1 MTVINLHLEGELM
14 DFMES
19 YIKRGYAASKAEV
32 LRAGLRELKMKMPS
46 ADDER
51 RGWLM
56 LSEKTLKKIWD
67 TPEEE
72 EFWSKYY

>member
-1 MTVINLHLEGELM
+1 MAVINLHLEGELM

-51 RGWLM
+51 RGWSA
-56 LSEKTLKKIWD
+56 LSEKSMRRLWD
-67 TPEEE
+67 NPKDDKA
-72 EFWSKYY
+72 WDKY